1 MDSPLSSG
9 ETENNPVEIDSA
21 DSALRKF
28 VHPQENETFDGWTV
42 QQLKIYVCTRSAY
55 DTGRRADLLE
65 WYGRCI
71 AGWAKNDLSQRS

>member
-42 QQLKIYVCTRSAY
+42 HQLKIYLRASSAHV
-55 DTGRRADLLE
+55 TGRRADLLQR
-65 WYGRCI
+65 YGR
-71 AGWAKNDLSQRS
+71 